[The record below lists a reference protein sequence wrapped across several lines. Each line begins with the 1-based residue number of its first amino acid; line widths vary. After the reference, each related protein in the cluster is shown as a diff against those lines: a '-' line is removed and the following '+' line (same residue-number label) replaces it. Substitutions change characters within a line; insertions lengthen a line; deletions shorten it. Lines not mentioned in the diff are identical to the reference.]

1 MWSKGVGAVCIL
13 VTREVSFT
21 LVNVYKL
28 TDRKEGIK
36 ILQNSSCISQ
46 HRVKLCKPWLSSTF
60 CWLPRT
66 RDSRTWRKQVV
77 YVKSYRFLTF
87 SRRQAGKQ
95 ASRQAGKQASRQAG
109 KQTNQNKRKRKYKNE
124 RSKKT
129 IHMLNKLYIVKQFQL
144 ERFST

>member
-109 KQTNQNKRKRKYKNE
+109 KQASRQAGKQASRQTKTKENENIKTSDRRKQYTCSIN
-124 RSKKT
+124 
-129 IHMLNKLYIVKQFQL
+129 YI
-144 ERFST
+144 

>member
-1 MWSKGVGAVCIL
+1 M
-13 VTREVSFT
+13 TREVSFT
-21 LVNVYKL
+21 LVNVYEL

-36 ILQNSSCISQ
+36 ILQNASCISQ

-60 CWLPRT
+60 CRLPRT
-66 RDSRTWRKQVV
+66 RDSRTRRKQVV

-95 ASRQAGKQASRQAG
+95 ASRQAGKQ
-109 KQTNQNKRKRKYKNE
+109 TNQNKTKRKYKNE

-129 IHMLNKLYIVKQFQL
+129 IHMLNKLYIVKKFQL